1 MQSIASQLRNP
12 SAFSGA
18 KLFLFLGS
26 KLVVILRDNKP
37 DIPFPDHWDLPGG
50 GRDGAESPIDCVLR
64 ETEEEVG
71 LSLSSDYLV
80 WARSYGQG
88 AFISWMFAAHL
99 PAIRADDLKLGEEG
113 QDMSLMTPQ
122 TYATHPRAIPHF
134 AHRLGAY
141 LAERNE
147 GFLKAPR

>member
-1 MQSIASQLRNP
+1 MGSIASQFRNP

-26 KLVVILRDNKP
+26 ELVVILRDDKP
-37 DIPFPDHWDLPGG
+37 DIPFPNLWDLPGG
-50 GRDGAESPIDCVLR
+50 GREGAESPIDCVLR

-71 LSLSSDYLV
+71 LNVSPGSLV

-88 AFISWMFAAHL
+88 VLMSWMFAAHL
-99 PAIRADDLKLGEEG
+99 PASQADDLRLGEEG
-113 QDMSLMTPQ
+113 QELSLMAPQ
-122 TYATHPRAIPHF
+122 TYAAHPRAIPHF
-134 AHRLGAY
+134 AQRLGEY
-141 LAERNE
+141 LSGRNE